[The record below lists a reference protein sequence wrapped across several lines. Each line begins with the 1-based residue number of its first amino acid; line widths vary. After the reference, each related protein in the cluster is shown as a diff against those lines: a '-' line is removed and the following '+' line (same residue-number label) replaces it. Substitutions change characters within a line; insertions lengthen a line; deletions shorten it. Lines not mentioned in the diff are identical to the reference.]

1 MPPKRHGILDRLTKT
16 SLPTTLTYGRGDCS
30 NNIIVIVLQM
40 SSVRKGQSA
49 VVLSSDGKHTCSNFC
64 EFNTCNCN
72 SSTRDAVQQIKHSIC
87 RKVTTNKRQLKTL
100 FISERVSGRK
110 TLQQLILIV
119 PRHPR
124 TTILTG
130 PHLIP
135 SQFYADIFLFQ
146 EVSGLCYAT
155 FGRKYQKKG
164 LEGDIPV
171 NMWKGLGLKIWK

>member
-1 MPPKRHGILDRLTKT
+1 MTESKPVLILVNSIPVTPQLEMLHSSKKT
-16 SLPTTLTYGRGDCS
+16 
-30 NNIIVIVLQM
+30 
-40 SSVRKGQSA
+40 
-49 VVLSSDGKHTCSNFC
+49 
-64 EFNTCNCN
+64 
-72 SSTRDAVQQIKHSIC
+72 IC

-100 FISERVSGRK
+100 VISERVSGRR

-119 PRHPR
+119 PGHPR

-146 EVSGLCYAT
+146 EVSGLFYAT
-155 FGRKYQKKG
+155 FVRKCQKKG

-171 NMWKGLGLKIWK
+171 NM